1 MQLSAQLHVLQTVPE
16 PFYMAGG
23 PVGVLMVHGFTGTPR
38 EMRRIGEVLHAQ
50 GYTVKA
56 PLLPGHGTTLGAM
69 NRCEWQDWVT
79 AVEEAYAELAAT
91 CTRCFVAGLSMG
103 SLLTLWLGAHHAE
116 IRGLLLYA
124 PALRLADWRSS
135 LVSLLQ
141 YWVPALRSGSS
152 DLHDVS
158 AAEWGGGYGY
168 RPVRALAQL
177 LQLQRRVRRMLPQV
191 QVPALVVYAEE
202 DHSIHPR
209 SASEVVRR
217 LGSTAIEILRLKDSG
232 HMLTADREW
241 PTVARISAEFVARY
255 AGEVG

>member
-1 MQLSAQLHVLQTVPE
+1 MQLNAQRHVLQTTPD
-16 PFYMAGG
+16 PFYLAGG
-23 PVGVLMVHGFTGTPR
+23 PVGILMLHGFTGTPR
-38 EMRRIGEVLHAQ
+38 EMRRIGEALHAQ
-50 GYTVKA
+50 GYTVTA

-69 NRCEWQDWVT
+69 NRCEWRDWV
-79 AVEEAYAELAAT
+79 AAAEEAYAELAAT
-91 CTRCFVAGLSMG
+91 CPCCFVAGLSMG
-103 SLLTLWLGAHHAE
+103 SLLTLWLGARHPE

-141 YWVPALRSGSS
+141 YWVPALRGSSS

-177 LQLQRRVRRMLPQV
+177 LQLQRRVRRLLPQV
-191 QVPALVVYAEE
+191 QVPTLVVYAEG
-202 DHSIHPR
+202 DRSIHPQCGP
-209 SASEVVRR
+209 EIVRR
-217 LGSTAIEILRLKDSG
+217 LGSAAIEVLRLKDSG

-241 PTVARISAEFVARY
+241 PTVAQVSAEFVARY
-255 AGEVG
+255 AGKVD